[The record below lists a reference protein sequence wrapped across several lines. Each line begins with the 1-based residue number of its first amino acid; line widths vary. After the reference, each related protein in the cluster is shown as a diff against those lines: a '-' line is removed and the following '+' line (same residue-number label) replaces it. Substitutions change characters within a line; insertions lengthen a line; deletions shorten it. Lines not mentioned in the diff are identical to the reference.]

1 MSEGRALQGAR
12 PSGIV
17 HAPRGNTPSL
27 CGVITFH
34 RPSFHFLVLSSIS
47 VASTKK
53 RSAPPAKSSSVAA
66 ARGKVKAKR
75 ALPTT
80 LWENVKS
87 IAGALVI
94 FLFIR
99 TFFVE
104 AFRIPSGSMIPALL
118 VGDWLFVN
126 KLVYGPHIPFTQV
139 NLPGYS
145 SPKRGDVVVFESP
158 FQPDE
163 AARGNDATPTLVKR
177 LIGMPGDTIYM
188 RDGLVHVNGI
198 AQRQGFAAESNEKG
212 NPNDVDPLFEWQ
224 KRYALATSRFGPAPS
239 QPTHDNWG
247 PLVVPAG
254 HYFMM
259 GDNRYCSKDSRYWG
273 VVPREN
279 IRGRP
284 MFVYY
289 SYRPG
294 GEPPLICAYETSDR
308 PVPFITDVRWR
319 RIGTRIR

>member
-1 MSEGRALQGAR
+1 M
-12 PSGIV
+12 
-17 HAPRGNTPSL
+17 
-27 CGVITFH
+27 
-34 RPSFHFLVLSSIS
+34 
-47 VASTKK
+47 ASTKK
-53 RSAPPAKSSSVAA
+53 RSAPAKSSSVAA

-75 ALPTT
+75 ALPST

-104 AFRIPSGSMIPALL
+104 AFRIPSGSMIPTLL

-126 KLVYGPHIPFTQV
+126 KLVYGPHIPFTQI

-145 SPKRGDVVVFESP
+145 APKRGDVVVFVSP

-163 AARGNDATPTLVKR
+163 AAIGNDATPTLVKR

-188 RDGLVHVNGI
+188 REGLVHVNGI
-198 AQRQGFAAESNEKG
+198 AQRQGFATANEKG
-212 NPNDVDPLFEWQ
+212 DPNSVDPLFEWQ
-224 KRYALATSRFGPAPS
+224 KRYALATSRFGAVPA

-247 PLVVPAG
+247 PLVVPPA

-273 VVPREN
+273 LVPREN
-279 IRGRP
+279 VRGRP

-294 GEPPLICAYETSDR
+294 DEPSPVCTYETSDR
-308 PVPFITDVRWR
+308 PLPFITDVRWG

>member
-1 MSEGRALQGAR
+1 
-12 PSGIV
+12 
-17 HAPRGNTPSL
+17 
-27 CGVITFH
+27 
-34 RPSFHFLVLSSIS
+34 

-53 RSAPPAKSSSVAA
+53 RSAPPAKSSAVAA
-66 ARGKVKAKR
+66 ARGKTKPKR
-75 ALPTT
+75 ALPAT

-87 IAGALVI
+87 IAGALLI

-104 AFRIPSGSMIPALL
+104 AFRIPSGSMIPTLL

-126 KLVYGPHIPFTQV
+126 KLVYGPHVPFTQI
-139 NLPGYS
+139 NLPGYAD
-145 SPKRGDVVVFESP
+145 PKRGEVVVFVSP
-158 FQPDE
+158 YQPDE
-163 AARGNDATPTLVKR
+163 AAIGNDPTPTLVKR

-188 RDGLVHVNGI
+188 RDGLVYLNGM
-198 AQRQGFAAESNEKG
+198 AQRQGFAAASNEKG
-212 NPNDVDPLFEWQ
+212 NPDEANELFSWQ
-224 KRYALATSRFGPAPS
+224 KRYALTSSRFGAAPA

-247 PLVVPAG
+247 PLVVPQG

-279 IRGRP
+279 VRGRP

-294 GEPPLICAYETSDR
+294 DEPATVCAYETSDR
-308 PVPFITDVRWR
+308 PLPFITDVRWG

>member
-1 MSEGRALQGAR
+1 M
-12 PSGIV
+12 
-17 HAPRGNTPSL
+17 
-27 CGVITFH
+27 
-34 RPSFHFLVLSSIS
+34 
-47 VASTKK
+47 ASTKK
-53 RSAPPAKSSSVAA
+53 RSAPAAKSSSVAA
-66 ARGKVKAKR
+66 ARGKAKAPKR
-75 ALPTT
+75 ALPAT
-80 LWENVKS
+80 LWENLKS

-104 AFRIPSGSMIPALL
+104 AFRIPSGSMIPTLL

-126 KLVYGPHIPFTQV
+126 KLVYGPHLPFTKI

-145 SPKRGDVVVFESP
+145 DPKRGDVVVFVSP
-158 FQPDE
+158 YQPDE
-163 AARGNDATPTLVKR
+163 AAIGNDPTPTLVKR

-188 RDGLVHVNGI
+188 RDGLVYLNGI
-198 AQRQGFAAESNEKG
+198 AQRQGFAAANNEKG
-212 NPNDVDPLFEWQ
+212 DGNSVDPLFAWQ
-224 KRYALATSRFGPAPS
+224 TRFALASSRFGAAPK

-247 PLVVPAG
+247 PLVIPPG
-254 HYFMM
+254 HFFMM

-273 VVPREN
+273 VVPRAN
-279 IRGRP
+279 VRGRP

-294 GEPPLICAYETSDR
+294 DEPASVCAYETSDR
-308 PVPFITDVRWR
+308 PLPFITDVRWG

>member
-1 MSEGRALQGAR
+1 M
-12 PSGIV
+12 
-17 HAPRGNTPSL
+17 
-27 CGVITFH
+27 
-34 RPSFHFLVLSSIS
+34 
-47 VASTKK
+47 ASRKK
-53 RSAPPAKSSSVAA
+53 RSAPAKPAKSSSVAA
-66 ARGKVKAKR
+66 ARGKATAPR
-75 ALPTT
+75 RSLTTT

-99 TFFVE
+99 TFFIE

-145 SPKRGDVVVFESP
+145 DPKRGDVVVFISP
-158 FQPDE
+158 YQPDE
-163 AARGNDATPTLVKR
+163 AAIGNDPTPTLVKR
-177 LIGMPGDTIYM
+177 LMGMPGDTLYM
-188 RDGLVHVNGI
+188 RDGLLHVNGM
-198 AQRQGFAAESNEKG
+198 AQRQGFAAANNEKG
-212 NPNDVDPLFEWQ
+212 NPNEVNELFDWQ
-224 KRYALATSRFGPAPS
+224 KRFSLASSRFGAAPA

-247 PLVVPAG
+247 PLVIPQS

-279 IRGRP
+279 VRGRP

-294 GEPPLICAYETSDR
+294 DQPSLTCAYETSDK
-308 PVPFITDVRWR
+308 PVPFITDVRWG